1 MCISGFPKGEMYISI
16 YKEMNVSNLDDIV
29 AQAQAN
35 ANQLVVT
42 DAAVPLPTSVPNTS
56 TAVYDM
62 SDDAFLNRGGMSVDG
77 YVAVKPAGIRLDKD
91 WQGHI
96 DDFDVVIDM
105 NDVRF
110 FMGIQKTIGTNVTY
124 AKSYDGK
131 TTAVGENF
139 QQIVAE
145 FKRDSQ
151 KKADPY
157 PGADIPMTITQKY
170 ADPKDAKKTI
180 DPETTLGLTTSITGF
195 KPWQAFHR
203 KIKSAGLDTS
213 VLKVKVSHSPR
224 KNAAGPEYGVCEFDL
239 IEIVDDNR
247 PKTAAPEA

>member
-1 MCISGFPKGEMYISI
+1 M
-16 YKEMNVSNLDDIV
+16 SNLDDIV

-35 ANQLVVT
+35 ANQLTVVDPAT
-42 DAAVPLPTSVPNTS
+42 PLPTTIPQTS

-91 WQGHI
+91 WAGHI
-96 DDFDVVIDM
+96 DDFEAVIDM

-131 TTAVGENF
+131 TTSVGENF

-157 PGADIPMTITQKY
+157 PGADIPMTIMQKY
-170 ADPKDAKKTI
+170 ADPKDAKRAI

-203 KIKSAGLDTS
+203 KVKTAGLDTS
-213 VLKVKVSHSPR
+213 VLKVKVTHSPR
-224 KNAAGPEYGVCEFDL
+224 KNAAGQEYGVCEFDL
-239 IEIVDDNR
+239 IEVVNDTR
-247 PKTAAPEA
+247 PGATAPAEAAA